1 MKPRPI
7 PHLRRLLAVGTV
19 AAVLGVGLAPAGATT
34 PSLVRK
40 GHADLAVHYE
50 GGGFEAHVHDEERDI
65 EYEPEEVTIFVRNS
79 AKAVVPTNPAFGF
92 LGSPGSTVWIL
103 PQTEDPTLPFLGYS
117 TEELEAAD
125 WVGGQITWS
134 LVDVDGPGE
143 FALYTTDMFGN
154 PTLIFDSDDPAPNT
168 EHLPTGTHKHANWA
182 FSAPGHYE
190 VTVEYTGTHVDDGPV
205 STEVTYSFHVKVR
218 PSWSA
223 QVGVAFSDDVT
234 PFSWGSAPFTFTL
247 TKGALPP
254 GLTLN
259 PATGV
264 VSGTPGAAGTFKA
277 TVQVADS
284 TSPKPQ
290 KLNRQVRVVVAP

>member
-1 MKPRPI
+1 MKPGPTR
-7 PHLRRLLAVGTV
+7 HLRRLLMAAVV
-19 AAVLGVGLAPAGATT
+19 AATLGAGLAPAGATT

-50 GGGFEAHVHDEERDI
+50 GGAFEAHVHDEDAER

-79 AKAVVPTNPAFGF
+79 AKAVVPSNPAFSF

-103 PQTEDPTLPFLGYS
+103 PQTEDPTLPHLGYS
-117 TEELEAAD
+117 TEDLVAAD

-134 LVDVDGPGE
+134 LVDVDGPGA
-143 FALYTTDMFGN
+143 FALYTTDGFGD

-168 EHLPTGTHKHANWA
+168 ENLPIPDHKHANWA
-182 FSAPGHYE
+182 FRAPGHYE
-190 VTVEYTGTHVDDGPV
+190 VTVEYTGNHVDDGPV
-205 STEVTYSFHVKVR
+205 STEVTYSFHVKAR
-218 PSWSA
+218 PTWSA

-254 GLTLN
+254 GLTLD
-259 PATGV
+259 PSTGV
-264 VSGTPGAAGTFKA
+264 VSGTPTAAGTSKA
-277 TVQVADS
+277 TVQVTDA
-284 TSPKPQ
+284 TSPNPK
-290 KLNRQVRVVVAP
+290 KVNRQVRVVVAP